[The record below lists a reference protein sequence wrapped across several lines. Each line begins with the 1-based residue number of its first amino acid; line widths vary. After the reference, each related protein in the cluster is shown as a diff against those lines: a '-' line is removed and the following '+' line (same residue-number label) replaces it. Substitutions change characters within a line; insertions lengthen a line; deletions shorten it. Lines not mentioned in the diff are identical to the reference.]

1 MTRVFA
7 ETPQQ
12 AERLENLNS
21 SYVTGVRV
29 RNDIRECCVTLVD
42 NVTGQ
47 MYHRGFHPE
56 SYSKALD
63 IALETVSN
71 KPRTVAE
78 VAADAV
84 ALADENAKLRELVEQ
99 LKARGSEPAPAQ
111 EEAPATTAPSRRRQG
126 A

>member
-12 AERLENLNS
+12 AERLEKLNS
-21 SYVTGVRV
+21 SYVTGIRV

-47 MYHRGFHPE
+47 EYHRGFHPE

-63 IALETVSN
+63 VALETVSG
-71 KPRTVAE
+71 KPRTAAE

-111 EEAPATTAPSRRRQG
+111 EEAPATTAPSRRRHG